1 VVLAKWLANNPRILV
16 LNGPTVGVDIGSKHD
31 IHTILQELANDGMG
45 IIIIT
50 DDLPEVVE
58 NCSKIL
64 VMKSG
69 KIVAKLAAE
78 EADEQKILAYML

>member
-1 VVLAKWLANNPRILV
+1 
-16 LNGPTVGVDIGSKHD
+16 VDIGSKHD
-31 IHTILQELANDGMG
+31 IHTILQELANEGMG